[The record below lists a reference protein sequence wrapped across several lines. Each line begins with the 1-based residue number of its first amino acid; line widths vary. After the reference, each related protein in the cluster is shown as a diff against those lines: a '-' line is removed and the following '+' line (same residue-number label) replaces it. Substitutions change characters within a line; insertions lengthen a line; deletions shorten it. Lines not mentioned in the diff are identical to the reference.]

1 MVNSTVAKAFFT
13 DDVATESTTKAW
25 SVLIFDFLP
34 GWRKPVLRGSL
45 SNRLKRSPSITES
58 DVTQFH
64 SAKLGRV
71 VYYSSG
77 ERLDR
82 STSAHAHQDGEEDL
96 FPQQVD
102 TPVAMPRSRSFHF
115 GRQPLQDEPQLQLQ
129 PSRVSG
135 PVPFCNPTRAHFN
148 FTPRIAAPERDHVP
162 GRIERLWR
170 SRDNRKG
177 RHALMIHQR
186 PPGPEG
192 QKLPAPTVHPAA
204 IAQGIRRMFTSFP
217 YWDVSYLVATIFTF
231 GSVIWVINAFFVW
244 LPLVAPGTEF
254 HNEGLVGGGVTAFIG
269 ATIFEVGSVLLILEA
284 VNENQTGCFGWAV
297 ETASKQA
304 HTYTEQV
311 IVRIK
316 SDMEACIHPHANHRS
331 FLGHQGKSV
340 SPVSVSEVQ
349 PSPSATPSM
358 APAQNRS
365 FKWVPTRTELR
376 RHYFHEL
383 GFYASLVQL
392 IGATIFWIAGFT
404 GLPGI
409 INHMDQA
416 VTNGVYWVPQIV
428 GGMCF
433 VLSGL
438 LFTLETQRKWYLP
451 AFHILGWH
459 IGFWNFL
466 GGIGFTLCGA
476 LGPATANS
484 GVLYQGTLATFWGSW
499 AFLVGSTIQWYES
512 LDKHPVEETT

>member
-1 MVNSTVAKAFFT
+1 
-13 DDVATESTTKAW
+13 
-25 SVLIFDFLP
+25 
-34 GWRKPVLRGSL
+34 
-45 SNRLKRSPSITES
+45 
-58 DVTQFH
+58 
-64 SAKLGRV
+64 
-71 VYYSSG
+71 
-77 ERLDR
+77 
-82 STSAHAHQDGEEDL
+82 
-96 FPQQVD
+96 
-102 TPVAMPRSRSFHF
+102 MPRSRSFHF